1 MKSIGD
7 HYKVLINKLT
17 VAVTMDTQHNALR
30 LFSVATNQMTT
41 SIR

>member
-1 MKSIGD
+1 MKSTGD

-17 VAVTMDTQHNALR
+17 VVVTMDTKHNTL
-30 LFSVATNQMTT
+30 LLSSVATNQMTT